1 MGKLADEVRNLFKRN
16 NSLVLS
22 TVSSKGNPQ
31 SSLVVYVSDGETL
44 YVMTGEMTQKI
55 KNIRKNPLVSV
66 TIPFY
71 KNLLHRLITMAP
83 PASLTFKAD
92 ADILPFNEEEPRR
105 LFKKRMRME
114 PPDMPN
120 ENPVWVRLKPRRRV
134 TCLGVGVPL
143 WELRNLDKAFKVVR
157 L

>member
-31 SSLVVYVSDGETL
+31 SSLVVYVSDGETI

-55 KNIRKNPLVSV
+55 KNIKKNPLVSV

-71 KNLLHRLITMAP
+71 KNLLHRLITIAP

-92 ADILPFNEEEPRR
+92 ADILPFNEEEPRK

-120 ENPVWVRLKPRRRV
+120 EKPVWVRLKPKSRV
-134 TCLGVGVPL
+134 VCLGVGVPL
-143 WELRNLDKAFKVVR
+143 SELRNLDKSFKVVR

>member
-1 MGKLADEVRNLFKRN
+1 
-16 NSLVLS
+16 
-22 TVSSKGNPQ
+22 
-31 SSLVVYVSDGETL
+31 
-44 YVMTGEMTQKI
+44 MTGEMTQKI
-55 KNIRKNPLVSV
+55 KNIKKNPLVSV

-92 ADILPFNEEEPRR
+92 ADILPFNEEEPRK

-120 ENPVWVRLKPRRRV
+120 EKPVWVRLKPKSRV
-134 TCLGVGVPL
+134 VCLGVGVPL
-143 WELRNLDKAFKVVR
+143 WELRNLDKSFKVVR

>member
-22 TVSSKGNPQ
+22 TVSSTGNPQ
-31 SSLVVYVSDGETL
+31 SSLVVYVSDGETI

-55 KNIRKNPLVSV
+55 KNIKKNPLVSV

-83 PASLTFKAD
+83 PASLTFKAV
-92 ADILPFNEEEPRR
+92 ASILPFNEEEPRK
-105 LFKKRMRME
+105 LF
-114 PPDMPN
+114 
-120 ENPVWVRLKPRRRV
+120 
-134 TCLGVGVPL
+134 
-143 WELRNLDKAFKVVR
+143 
-157 L
+157 

>member
-31 SSLVVYVSDGETL
+31 SSLVVYVSDGETI

-55 KNIRKNPLVSV
+55 KNIKKNPLVSV

-92 ADILPFNEEEPRR
+92 ADILPFNEEEPRK

-120 ENPVWVRLKPRRRV
+120 EKPVWVRLKPKSRV
-134 TCLGVGVPL
+134 VCLGVRVPL
-143 WELRNLDKAFKVVR
+143 WELRNLDKSFKVVR